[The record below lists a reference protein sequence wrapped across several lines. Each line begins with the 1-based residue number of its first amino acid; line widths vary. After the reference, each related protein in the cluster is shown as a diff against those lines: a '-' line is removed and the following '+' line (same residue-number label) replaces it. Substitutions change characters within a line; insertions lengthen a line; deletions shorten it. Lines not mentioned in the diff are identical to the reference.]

1 MADNKF
7 WWNNLPHSEF
17 SIRNIDWLISKYGE
31 YDYRIG
37 QIEESDKE
45 QNETLENHEERL
57 TEAESDIVALEMRLT
72 TAEGDIDAVEGRC
85 DSLETTVS
93 SATSDI
99 DSLKERMTT
108 AEGDIDAVEGRCGSL
123 ESRMT
128 TAEGD
133 IDTVEDAV
141 SSMYSS
147 VQRNTND
154 ITALDG
160 RVDSLEEHSVIANQG
175 GATSAILSTLA
186 VDGVNYEVPQ
196 SGGGGGGSTVIPN
209 ASGTPT
215 ADLTSLGVDGY
226 VYAIPTGVDTSDL
239 IAEEYD
245 PTDYYD
251 TGDLVIYD
259 GTLYRAID
267 DSITGAWD
275 SNKWVETTV
284 AEECQNASSTA
295 TSVYNMYADLG
306 TAYERTVAAELDT
319 RASGKDTLPGVN
331 INLTPG
337 SWIVTF
343 NVTFDTHLLGSK
355 QRLIN
360 IYVDD
365 SNDNNLAQFGKY
377 MWGSEAIT
385 GVLYENSCSLS
396 VVVDVPYGTTKT
408 IYGKVAARVNTG
420 SGSYDVSAKLGA
432 VRIKPYSA

>member
-1 MADNKF
+1 MAYDNWYNMF
-7 WWNNLPHSEF
+7 PHSEF
-17 SIRNIDWLISKYGE
+17 SIRNIDWLIKKYGE

-37 QIEESDKE
+37 EIEKSDAA
-45 QNETLENHEERL
+45 QNVTLADHEERIKTLEDDMGDIKPRVSSLEDNVEHL
-57 TEAESDIVALEMRLT
+57 TDDLAEAESDIADLKEDVADINTGIDTLAGRVSDAETAITNVTNRVS
-72 TAEGDIDAVEGRC
+72 TAENDID
-85 DSLETTVS
+85 D
-93 SATSDI
+93 
-99 DSLKERMTT
+99 
-108 AEGDIDAVEGRCGSL
+108 L
-123 ESRMT
+123 ESS
-128 TAEGD
+128 
-133 IDTVEDAV
+133 V
-141 SSMYSS
+141 SSMSTQ
-147 VQRNTND
+147 VQMNTND
-154 ITALDG
+154 ISALDS
-160 RVDSLEEHSVIANQG
+160 RVIDLEGHSVIANRG

-226 VYAIPTGVDTSDL
+226 VYSIPTGVDTSDM

-251 TGDLVIYD
+251 TGDVVIHN
-259 GTLYRAID
+259 GTLYRAIE
-267 DSITGAWD
+267 DSVTGAWND
-275 SNKWVETTV
+275 NYWVETTV
-284 AEECQNASSTA
+284 AEECANANSTA

-306 TAYERTVAAELDT
+306 TAYERSTSAELDT
-319 RASGKDTLPGVN
+319 RASGKDVLPGVN
-331 INLTPG
+331 MTLTPG

-343 NVTFDTHLLGSK
+343 NATFDTHELGSK

-408 IYGKVAARVNTG
+408 IYGKVATRVNTG
-420 SGSYDVSAKLGA
+420 SGQYDVTAKLGA
-432 VRIKPYSA
+432 VRIKPYAA

>member
-7 WWNNLPHSEF
+7 WYNMLPHSEF

-37 QIEESDKE
+37 EIEKSDAE
-45 QNETLENHEERL
+45 QNETIADHEE
-57 TEAESDIVALEMRLT
+57 RLT
-72 TAEGDIDAVEGRC
+72 TAEGDIDSLETRMTTAEGDI
-85 DSLETTVS
+85 DSLET
-93 SATSDI
+93 
-99 DSLKERMTT
+99 RMTT
-108 AEGDIDAVEGRCGSL
+108 AEGDIDAVE
-123 ESRMT
+123 
-128 TAEGD
+128 
-133 IDTVEDAV
+133 V
-141 SSMYSS
+141 SVSYMSSS

-154 ITALDG
+154 ITALDS
-160 RVDSLEEHSVIANQG
+160 RVTSLEDHSVIANQG

-251 TGDLVIYD
+251 TGDLVIHD
-259 GTLYRAID
+259 GTLERALED
-267 DSITGAWD
+267 GITGAWD

-295 TSVYNMYADLG
+295 TAVYNMYADLG
-306 TAYERTVAAELDT
+306 TAYERTVTAELDT
-319 RASGKDTLPGVN
+319 RSSGKDTLPGVN

-343 NVTFDTHLLGSK
+343 NVTFDTHELGSK

-408 IYGKVAARVNTG
+408 IYGKVATRVNTG